1 MATIKELK
9 DIEKLKKL
17 NKELKHIIAED
28 RALLLE
34 QVPEKKRSY
43 TEFLLRNIEVDC
55 MKLGIVKLTFVNEID
70 KTWRCKDED

>member
-17 NKELKHIIAED
+17 NKELKRIIAED

-43 TEFLLRNIEVDC
+43 TEFLLRNIEIDC
-55 MKLGIVKLTFVNEID
+55 MKLGIVELTLVNEID